1 MKNEILVFI
10 VYSAAINILSF
21 AAFGIDKKK
30 AERKKHRISEMTLMI
45 LSIIGGAF
53 GSLIGM
59 VAFKHKLSKPKFY
72 IGVPILAILI
82 KVLESFI
89 LYKIIA

>member
-1 MKNEILVFI
+1 MKNEIVAYI
-10 VYSAAINILSF
+10 SYSVAVNILSF

-30 AERKKHRISEMTLMI
+30 AERKKQRISEMTLII

-59 VAFKHKLSKPKFY
+59 VIFKHKLSKPKFY
-72 IGVPILAILI
+72 AGVPIIAVLI
-82 KVLESFI
+82 KILESFI
-89 LYKIIA
+89 LYKIV